1 VSTSGGGKDIGGGE
15 MSRNIREKFDEDTLS
30 EQPAIEQVKRYGYTN
45 IHGDRLDP
53 DLIDDCER
61 QSRRDVI
68 LEYRLKEK
76 LMEINPHLTEESV
89 IKAMR
94 KITHIPA
101 PTTLEANRIFHRRL
115 ISGTS
120 VDQDIRARRRK
131 ETVRYIDFDN
141 IENNEFLVVN
151 QLWIRWGKHYCR
163 PDIVIFVNGI
173 PLVVIECK
181 SPVAKKTGV
190 LTAQQQLLRYQEEI
204 PQLFRT
210 NEILIGC
217 NLFGAKYGMIDVALD
232 KYHEW
237 KAKNGDKLP
246 NMADHPTI
254 KQMLS
259 MGMINQQD
267 LSSHPPMQEVL
278 IAGLLK
284 KNNLLDILQN
294 FIVYDYSKEEFK
306 TIKKICRYQQY
317 FAVNKIVKRVTAEA
331 HKRGIIWHW
340 QGSGKSLLMVFT
352 AVKLR
357 RLQEKIG
364 NPIILI
370 VTDRRKLDYQITE
383 TFDNCNFPNPI
394 RAKKSTNLYKLL
406 SGSGCTI
413 MTTVQKF
420 HRVLTKPLSEAENII
435 VMTDEAH
442 RTQYGSFGLNLRK
455 ALPNACFFAFT
466 GTPLN
471 KKDRNTY
478 RHFSPPGEKYLDRY
492 DMHQSMEDEATKAIK
507 YESRI
512 ANLQVV
518 GKSID
523 VLLRELF
530 PEKSDKELAEIR
542 RRYATVETIMSA
554 DRRIE
559 RITMDIVEH
568 YNQRIAP
575 NGFKALIVAL
585 DRPTA
590 VKYKKYLDKL
600 IDPKSSTVV
609 ITVNNDDPKEWKV
622 QYRRTPKEEDT
633 LTGKDIFQNP
643 SHPLKFIIVC
653 DKLLT
658 GFDAPIL
665 QVMYLDQR
673 MKEHTL
679 LQAVART
686 NRPYGR
692 KEYGLIVD
700 YAGVGR
706 ELAKALE
713 IFDEEDLL
721 GMFTVDDFKHELDNI
736 KEFHEKAIAIFKKVN
751 RVSHPQDILQT
762 CMEILKPE
770 DVRADFEM
778 LFRDLAR
785 SIDMLMP
792 DPCVDSYLKDFKW
805 LGIIREGAR
814 NLYRDDK
821 LSLENCS
828 KKVEA
833 LIHAHIKDLGIENL
847 LAPVSI
853 TAPDF
858 EEKLAVKGTVK
869 AKASHVE
876 HALAESISTKIGED
890 PAYYESLQTKLETL
904 IEADRMRRIDDAEY
918 FKGLMDLKEQDE
930 NRDRIALEK
939 GLSTE
944 EFSVYGLL
952 GSYGGE
958 LYSTDD
964 DKRCAFSKRITK
976 AIKEHLVI
984 DWIEKDDVKKEIRRG
999 IKELLRTVE
1008 FPEDKLELLVRE
1020 IMDVARVQF
1029 SDYYGKN

>member
-1 VSTSGGGKDIGGGE
+1 MTSDT
-15 MSRNIREKFDEDTLS
+15 REKFNEDTLS
-30 EQPAIEQVKRYGYTN
+30 EQPAIEQLKRYGYIY
-45 IHGDRLDP
+45 IHGDQLDP

-61 QSRRDVI
+61 VSRRDVI
-68 LEYRLKEK
+68 LEHRLKKK
-76 LMEINPHLTEESV
+76 LTEINPHLTEESI

-94 KITHIPA
+94 KITHIHA
-101 PTTLEANRIFHRRL
+101 QTTLEANRIFHRRL

-120 VDQDIRARRRK
+120 VDQDIGARRRK
-131 ETVRYIDFDN
+131 ETVRYIDFGN
-141 IENNEFLVVN
+141 IEKNEFLVVN
-151 QLWIRWGKHYCR
+151 QFWIRRGKYYCR
-163 PDIVIFVNGI
+163 PDIVIFINGI
-173 PLVVIECK
+173 PIVVIECK

-190 LTAQQQLLRYQEEI
+190 LNAQQQLLRYQEEI

-217 NLFGAKYGMIDVALD
+217 NLFGAKYGTIDVSSD
-232 KYHEW
+232 KHHEW

-246 NMADHPTI
+246 NMAEHPTVR
-254 KQMLS
+254 QMLS
-259 MGMINQQD
+259 MEMIDQQD
-267 LSSHPPMQEVL
+267 LSNQPPMQEVL

-284 KNNLLDILQN
+284 KKNLLDIIQN
-294 FIVYDYSKEEFK
+294 FIVFDYSKEELRI
-306 TIKKICRYQQY
+306 IKKICRYQQY
-317 FAVNKIVKRVTAEA
+317 FAVNKIVKRVTEES

-340 QGSGKSLLMVFT
+340 QGSGKSLLMVFA

-357 RLQEKIG
+357 RLQEKLG

-370 VTDRRKLDYQITE
+370 VTDRKKLDYQITE
-383 TFDNCNFPNPI
+383 TFENCKFPNPI
-394 RAKKSTNLYKLL
+394 RAKKAKDLYQLL
-406 SGSGCTI
+406 SGTGCTI

-420 HRVLTKPLSEAENII
+420 RKVLSKPLSTSENVI

-442 RTQYGSFGLNLRK
+442 RTQYGSFALNMRK

-492 DMHQSMEDEATKAIK
+492 DMHQSMEDKATVPIK
-507 YESRI
+507 YESRM
-512 ANLQVV
+512 AKLQVV

-523 VLLRELF
+523 TLLKELF
-530 PEKSDKELAEIR
+530 PEKSDKELAEIK
-542 RRYATVETIMSA
+542 RRYATTETIMST

-568 YNQRIAP
+568 YSKRIAP
-575 NGFKALIVAL
+575 NGFKAQIVAL
-585 DRPTA
+585 NRQTA
-590 VKYKKYLDKL
+590 VKYKMYLDKL
-600 IDPKSSTVV
+600 IDPSWSIVV
-609 ITVNNDDPKEWKV
+609 ITVNNDDPKEWKEK
-622 QYRRTPKEEDT
+622 YRRTAKEEDY
-633 LTGKDIFQNP
+633 LTGKEIFQNP
-643 SHPLKFIIVC
+643 SHALKFLIVC

-686 NRPYGR
+686 NRPYSR

-713 IFDEEDLL
+713 IFDEEDLH
-721 GMFTVDDFKHELDNI
+721 GMFSVDDFKHELECV
-736 KEFHEKAIAIFKKVN
+736 KEFHAKALAIFKKVN
-751 RVSHPQDILQT
+751 RDAHPKEVLQT
-762 CMEILKPE
+762 CLEILKPD
-770 DVRADFEM
+770 DVRSNFEV
-778 LFRDLAR
+778 LFRNLAH
-785 SIDMLMP
+785 SIDILMP
-792 DPCVDSYLKDFKW
+792 DPCVDPHLKDFKW

-833 LIHAHIKDLGIENL
+833 LIHAHIRDLGIENL
-847 LAPVSI
+847 LAPISI

-858 EEKLAVKGTVK
+858 KEKLAVKGSTK

-890 PAYYESLQTKLETL
+890 PTFYESLQEQLENL
-904 IEADRMRRIDDAEY
+904 IKADRMRRIDDAEY
-918 FKGLMDLKEQDE
+918 FKGLMNLKKQDE
-930 NRDRIALEK
+930 SRDRIAMNK
-939 GLSTE
+939 GLDPKE
-944 EFSVYGLL
+944 EFPFYGLL
-952 GSYGGE
+952 EAYSVELYGG
-958 LYSTDD
+958 DD
-964 DKRCAFSKRITK
+964 EKRCAFAKKITATIK
-976 AIKEHLVI
+976 AHTVV
-984 DWIEKDDVKKEIRRG
+984 DWIEKEDVQKEMRRG
-999 IKELLRTVE
+999 TKELLRAKN

-1020 IMDVARVQF
+1020 ILEVARARF
-1029 SDYYGKN
+1029 KDYHGKN